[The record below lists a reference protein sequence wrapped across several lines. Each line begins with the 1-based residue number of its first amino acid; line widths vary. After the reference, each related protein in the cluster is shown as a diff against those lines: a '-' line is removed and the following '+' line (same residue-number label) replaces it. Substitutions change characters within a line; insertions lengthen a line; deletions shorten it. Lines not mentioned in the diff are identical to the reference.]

1 MTIFLPPQFL
11 FSNSLIRLGT
21 AGVIAE
27 QHGYHKNMEHLVG
40 MNHIYLWRFYAGAL
54 CAGFFAMF
62 AGICARLIR
71 FRRHFDLIVFLLL
84 LLILLGFASHEIIK
98 FRPYSS
104 VPFLTYKCI
113 TSVSGVYVLTAA
125 GIAYMEKKQPRT
137 AIFASIALC
146 ALLLW
151 NSITRPYFEHTAYQA
166 VGLIGDGTPYVRLA
180 H

>member
-1 MTIFLPPQFL
+1 
-11 FSNSLIRLGT
+11 
-21 AGVIAE
+21 
-27 QHGYHKNMEHLVG
+27 
-40 MNHIYLWRFYAGAL
+40 
-54 CAGFFAMF
+54 MF

-151 NSITRPYFEHTAYQA
+151 NSITRPLFRTYGISGGGPDRGRHTLREIGALSLACFKQA
-166 VGLIGDGTPYVRLA
+166 AGSARHALGLGTLQPPAPSTTLPPPITL
-180 H
+180 